1 MCFAL
6 QDGAPDG
13 ASDDTAFASPV
24 PGHKLT
30 DSSAVVNVEGEQS
43 LIVIRASSGST
54 DLSLGGGHFSTSL
67 AVGAF
72 EIEDL
77 LVGKRCPDHGYLA
90 RSFVVTR
97 EHPAHLSHL
106 FCALICDCT
115 VHAAGRR
122 QNTSHRCRQTFSQRG
137 CRGCQV
143 VCMLLAE
150 GRRPFTAKHPILK
163 GLAVCRRG
171 GQRGG

>member
-1 MCFAL
+1 MCSAL

-97 EHPAHLSHL
+97 EHLAHLSHL
-106 FCALICDCT
+106 FCAMT
-115 VHAAGRR
+115 V
-122 QNTSHRCRQTFSQRG
+122 Q
-137 CRGCQV
+137 
-143 VCMLLAE
+143 CMLLAE
-150 GRRPFTAKHPILK
+150 GRRPLT
-163 GLAVCRRG
+163 GV
-171 GQRGG
+171 